1 VPAPFLA
8 WKWGSEWTRRRR
20 WLKPPPASSA
30 FRWSRSFTGDIEL
43 PGDRTLYDLAEAIVR
58 AYGFGL
64 DHAFGFFPKLTG
76 NIYDAKPRYELFAD
90 MGESDGSLSVKRTAV
105 SQAFP
110 KVGRKM
116 TFLFDYGDEWLFRVE
131 LVGMGQK
138 VPRARYPKIFASVG
152 QAPEQY
158 PDMEDEEEE

>member
-1 VPAPFLA
+1 MEMAVTMDKRVTMAETA
-8 WKWGSEWTRRRR
+8 TCI
-20 WLKPPPASSA
+20 
-30 FRWSRSFTGDIEL
+30 FRVSLEPKLYRDIEL

-58 AYGFGL
+58 AYGFDF
-64 DHAFGFFPKLTG
+64 DHAFGFFPKLAG
-76 NIYDAKPRYELFAD
+76 NIYEAKPRYELSAD
-90 MGESDGSLSVKRTAV
+90 MGEADGSLSVKRTTV
-105 SQAFP
+105 VQAFP

-138 VPRARYPKIFASVG
+138 VPRARYPKILASVG

-158 PDMEDEEEE
+158 PDMEDEEEDED